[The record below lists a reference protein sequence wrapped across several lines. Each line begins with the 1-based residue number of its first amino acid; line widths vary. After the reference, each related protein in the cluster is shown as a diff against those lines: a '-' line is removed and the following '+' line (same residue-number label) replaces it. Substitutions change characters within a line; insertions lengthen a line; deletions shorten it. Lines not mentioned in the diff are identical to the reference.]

1 MAAAPTS
8 KSRTAPRAA
17 PGSRAKTGDK
27 GPAAKAPAAKE
38 PVAKAGVAKASVTKA
53 GVVKKSAVP
62 SKTATATPSA
72 PAPAK
77 AGKPSAPKG
86 AKPAARPK
94 AAKTA
99 TTGPA
104 SAPPAATLTI
114 SSKNYSS
121 WSLRGF
127 LLCRL
132 AGLDIAEARVSAEDP
147 SIRAELLLQSSSFL
161 VPRLDHEGLRIW
173 DTLAIAEYLHELT
186 PEAGLL
192 PTDRAARAHCRSI
205 AGEMHSGFA
214 NLRSALP
221 MNIKARHP
229 GFKVW
234 TGAQG
239 DILRIVTIWTGCL
252 KAYGGPYLFG
262 AAPTLAD
269 AMYAP
274 VCSRFTTY
282 DVPLDPASRAYC
294 KTILAL
300 PAMKEW
306 TAAALAEPD
315 ELEELDVEF

>member
-8 KSRTAPRAA
+8 KSRSAPRAK
-17 PGSRAKTGDK
+17 PGSRAKTGAE
-27 GPAAKAPAAKE
+27 G
-38 PVAKAGVAKASVTKA
+38 PVAKASLAKA

-86 AKPAARPK
+86 AKPADKPK
-94 AAKTA
+94 
-99 TTGPA
+99 TGPA
-104 SAPPAATLTI
+104 ADKPATATLTI

-161 VPRLDHEGLRIW
+161 VPRLDHDGLRIW
-173 DTLAIAEYLHELT
+173 DTLAIGEYLHELK

-294 KTILAL
+294 RTILAL